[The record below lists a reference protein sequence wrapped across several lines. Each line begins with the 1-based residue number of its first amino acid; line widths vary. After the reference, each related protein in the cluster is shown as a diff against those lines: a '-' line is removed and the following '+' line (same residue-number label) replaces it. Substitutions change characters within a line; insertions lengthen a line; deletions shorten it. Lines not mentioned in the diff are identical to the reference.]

1 MSVARRVAVIAQK
14 RDYGAGVAVIEQNAT
29 TGWGAGRR
37 QPCQSA
43 VPRDTIAKGYALRA
57 DCGYTVVLRLTS
69 STELVRRLADGLTS
83 LLLFPHSARHD
94 ATIDRMTFF
103 FFMLSVTQLKWCVTR

>member
-1 MSVARRVAVIAQK
+1 MIEQK
-14 RDYGAGVAVIEQNAT
+14 RGGGRGADSRARARGPAI
-29 TGWGAGRR
+29 R
-37 QPCQSA
+37 SL
-43 VPRDTIAKGYALRA
+43 RDTLYAPTA
-57 DCGYTVVLRLTS
+57 VTVVLRLTS

>member
-1 MSVARRVAVIAQK
+1 MIEQK
-14 RDYGAGVAVIEQNAT
+14 RERGS
-29 TGWGAGRR
+29 GRR

-43 VPRDTIAKGYALRA
+43 GPRPAIRSLRDTLYAPTA
-57 DCGYTVVLRLTS
+57 VTVVLRLTS
-69 STELVRRLADGLTS
+69 SNELVRRLADGLTS

>member
-1 MSVARRVAVIAQK
+1 
-14 RDYGAGVAVIEQNAT
+14 
-29 TGWGAGRR
+29 
-37 QPCQSA
+37 
-43 VPRDTIAKGYALRA
+43 
-57 DCGYTVVLRLTS
+57 VLRLTS